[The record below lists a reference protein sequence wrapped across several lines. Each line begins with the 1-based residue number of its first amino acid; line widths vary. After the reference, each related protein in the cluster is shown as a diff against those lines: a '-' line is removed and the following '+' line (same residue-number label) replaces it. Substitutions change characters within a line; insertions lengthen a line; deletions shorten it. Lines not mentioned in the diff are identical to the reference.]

1 MPQITSPQFGSNPRR
16 GYHHP
21 AAAAGLTPLVHHSA
35 QHPIPP
41 EGGASP
47 GGVRASPKG
56 PGRIL
61 SILMDTADNS
71 KPTEGRPGTEDERLF
86 ERPTREQTSFIDSD
100 PWRVLRIQGEFVE
113 GFDRLAG
120 LGPAVTLFGSAR
132 TPEDHPWYRDAVETA
147 RLLAA
152 SGLAV
157 ITGGGPGIMEAGNRG
172 AREAGGVSV
181 GLGIELPFEQG
192 INPYVD
198 VSVNFRYF
206 FVRKTMLVKYAQAF
220 VIFPGGFGTLDELF
234 ESMTLIQT
242 GKISHFP
249 IVLFGTKYWGGL
261 LEWVRNTML
270 TQGTISAE
278 DLDLIT
284 VSDSPQEVRD
294 IVVEAIS
301 DGTTLDEREDA
312 VRRATREAFM

>member
-1 MPQITSPQFGSNPRR
+1 METTGD
-16 GYHHP
+16 
-21 AAAAGLTPLVHHSA
+21 
-35 QHPIPP
+35 
-41 EGGASP
+41 
-47 GGVRASPKG
+47 
-56 PGRIL
+56 PGR
-61 SILMDTADNS
+61 AGAA
-71 KPTEGRPGTEDERLF
+71 PATEDQRLL
-86 ERPTREQTSFIDSD
+86 EKPTREQMAFIDSD

-132 TPEDHPWYRDAVETA
+132 TDPDHRWYQAAVETA
-147 RLLAA
+147 GLLAK
-152 SGLAV
+152 SGLVV

-172 AREAGGVSV
+172 AHEAGGVSV

-198 VSVNFRYF
+198 IAVNFRYF
-206 FVRKTMLVKYAQAF
+206 FVRKMMLVKYAQAF

-249 IVLFGTKYWGGL
+249 IVLYGTEYWNGL

-270 TQGTISAE
+270 AQGYISAE

-284 VSDSPQEVRD
+284 VSDSPEQVRD
-294 IVVEAIS
+294 IVLEAIA
-301 DGTTLDEREDA
+301 DGTKLDEREEA
-312 VRRATREAFM
+312 ARRATREAYEHR

>member
-1 MPQITSPQFGSNPRR
+1 
-16 GYHHP
+16 
-21 AAAAGLTPLVHHSA
+21 
-35 QHPIPP
+35 
-41 EGGASP
+41 
-47 GGVRASPKG
+47 
-56 PGRIL
+56 
-61 SILMDTADNS
+61 MDTSRDKDRADAA
-71 KPTEGRPGTEDERLF
+71 PATEDQRLL
-86 ERPTREQTSFIDSD
+86 ENPTREPRAFIDSD

-132 TPEDHPWYRDAVETA
+132 TDPDHPWYRAAVETA
-147 RLLAA
+147 KLLAKA
-152 SGLAV
+152 GLVV

-172 AREAGGVSV
+172 ARETGGVSV

-192 INPYVD
+192 INPYVEIA
-198 VSVNFRYF
+198 VNFRYF
-206 FVRKTMLVKYAQAF
+206 FVRKMMLVKYAQAF

-249 IVLFGTKYWGGL
+249 IVLFGTEYWSGL

-270 TQGTISAE
+270 AQGNISAE

-284 VSDSPQEVRD
+284 VSDSPEQVRD
-294 IVVEAIS
+294 IVVEAIA
-301 DGTTLDEREDA
+301 DGTKLDEREEA
-312 VRRATREAFM
+312 ARRATREAYEHR

>member
-1 MPQITSPQFGSNPRR
+1 MR
-16 GYHHP
+16 GWRGWRFPHDS
-21 AAAAGLTPLVHHSA
+21 GGDTMWFMDTTRNER
-35 QHPIPP
+35 P
-41 EGGASP
+41 EGAE
-47 GGVRASPKG
+47 A
-56 PGRIL
+56 L
-61 SILMDTADNS
+61 
-71 KPTEGRPGTEDERLF
+71 TEDQRLLA
-86 ERPTREQTSFIDSD
+86 RPTREQKAFIDSD

-132 TPEDHPWYRDAVETA
+132 TAEDHPWYQAAVETA
-147 RLLAA
+147 RLLAR
-152 SGLAV
+152 SGLIV

-192 INPYVD
+192 INPHVD
-198 VSVNFRYF
+198 IAVNFRYF

-234 ESMTLIQT
+234 EAMTLIQT
-242 GKISHFP
+242 GKVSHFP
-249 IVLFGTKYWGGL
+249 IVLFGSEYWAGL
-261 LEWVRNTML
+261 LGWVRNTML
-270 TQGTISAE
+270 AHGNISAE

-284 VSDSPQEVRD
+284 VSDSPEEVRD

-301 DGTTLDEREDA
+301 DGTKLDEREA
-312 VRRATREAFM
+312 AARRATREAYGRR

>member
-1 MPQITSPQFGSNPRR
+1 METTGD
-16 GYHHP
+16 
-21 AAAAGLTPLVHHSA
+21 
-35 QHPIPP
+35 
-41 EGGASP
+41 
-47 GGVRASPKG
+47 
-56 PGRIL
+56 PGR
-61 SILMDTADNS
+61 AGAA
-71 KPTEGRPGTEDERLF
+71 PATEDQRLL
-86 ERPTREQTSFIDSD
+86 EKPTREQMAFIDSD

-132 TPEDHPWYRDAVETA
+132 TDPDHRWYQAAVETA
-147 RLLAA
+147 GLLAK
-152 SGLAV
+152 SGLVV

-172 AREAGGVSV
+172 AHEAGGVSV

-198 VSVNFRYF
+198 IAVNFRYF
-206 FVRKTMLVKYAQAF
+206 FVRKMMLVKYAQAF

-234 ESMTLIQT
+234 ESITLIQT

-249 IVLFGTKYWGGL
+249 IVLYGTEYWNGL

-270 TQGTISAE
+270 AQGNISAE

-284 VSDSPQEVRD
+284 VSDSPEQVRD
-294 IVVEAIS
+294 IVLEAIA
-301 DGTTLDEREDA
+301 DGTKLDEREEA
-312 VRRATREAFM
+312 ARRATREAYEHR

>member
-1 MPQITSPQFGSNPRR
+1 MIAEDRFPAGRGSDSI
-16 GYHHP
+16 GSME
-21 AAAAGLTPLVHHSA
+21 TP
-35 QHPIPP
+35 
-41 EGGASP
+41 GD
-47 GGVRASPKG
+47 
-56 PGRIL
+56 PGR
-61 SILMDTADNS
+61 ADAA
-71 KPTEGRPGTEDERLF
+71 PVTEDQRLF
-86 ERPTREQTSFIDSD
+86 EKPTREQMTFIDSD

-132 TPEDHPWYRDAVETA
+132 TDSEHPWYRAAVETA
-147 RLLAA
+147 ELLAK
-152 SGLAV
+152 SGLVV

-172 AREAGGVSV
+172 AHEGGGVSV

-198 VSVNFRYF
+198 IAVNFRYF
-206 FVRKTMLVKYAQAF
+206 FVRKTMLVKYARAF

-249 IVLFGTKYWGGL
+249 IVLFGSEYWSGL
-261 LEWVRNTML
+261 FEWVRSTML
-270 TQGTISAE
+270 AQGNISAE

-294 IVVEAIS
+294 IVVEAIA
-301 DGTTLDEREDA
+301 DGTKLDEREEA
-312 VRRATREAFM
+312 ARRATREAYEHR